1 MKYIKSH
8 LLLILL
14 SIIWLLGPILELPVP
29 IQGAHLYLLD
39 IAAFI
44 SLIISIFNFSKI
56 KKTPLFKPL
65 VIFILV
71 AAFSLLIKVPF
82 TPTPQLLIGSLYLL
96 RLISYLSFYFV
107 FTLNKKISLKST
119 AIVLLIFALL
129 GLAQYYFLPDTRF
142 LKLYG
147 FDDHYFRLISTF
159 LDPNFAGAVL
169 AASVFVVLGS
179 MPGAYKA
186 VSLLPLTALALTFS
200 RSSYLSFLVG
210 LVVLLI
216 LKFKKQYLTI
226 IPVLLLLIL
235 IAPKPFGEGVNLTR
249 TFSIQSRWQAMT
261 QKLATIKEHPV
272 LGVGFNTL
280 KSSAKPSE
288 YPDRATGS
296 LPNSYLFVLVTTGL
310 VGLLSYLYFT
320 FQSIKKSRSVF
331 INSSLFV
338 LLTHALFNNTL
349 FYNWTLT
356 LFLLLLAL
364 SHRE

>member
-44 SLIISIFNFSKI
+44 SLIISLYNFSKI

-71 AAFSLLIKVPF
+71 AAFSLLIKLPF
-82 TPTPQLLIGSLYLL
+82 TPVPQLLIGSLYLL

-119 AIVLLIFALL
+119 AIVLLIFTLL
-129 GLAQYYFLPDTRF
+129 GLVQYYFLPDTRF

-147 FDDHYFRLISTF
+147 FDDHYFRLIST
-159 LDPNFAGAVL
+159 LIDPNFAGAIL

-179 MPGAYKA
+179 MPGVYKA
-186 VSLLPLTALALTFS
+186 VSLLPLTALTLTFS

-216 LKFKKQYLTI
+216 LKFKKQYLI
-226 IPVLLLLIL
+226 IVPVLILLVLTV
-235 IAPKPFGEGVNLTR
+235 PKPFGEGVNLTR
-249 TFSIQSRWQAMT
+249 TFSIQSRWNTIVNQFT
-261 QKLATIKEHPV
+261 TIQKQPIF
-272 LGVGFNTL
+272 GVGFNTL
-280 KSSAKPSE
+280 KSSVNQSP

-310 VGLLSYLYFT
+310 VGLASYLYFL
-320 FQSIKKSRSVF
+320 FQSVEKSRSVF
-331 INSSLFV
+331 ITASLFV
-338 LLTHALFNNTL
+338 LFTHALFNNTL
-349 FYNWTLT
+349 FFNWTLV
-356 LFLLLLAL
+356 LFLLLTAL